1 MLIAVS
7 TYNFFIQYY
16 YSDSSLPRLSLNHDY
31 NSIKENGLRIDN
43 KDIKMIKL
51 DDSRSKIYQIG

>member
-31 NSIKENGLRIDN
+31 NSIKENGLRID
-43 KDIKMIKL
+43 KKKIKMIDLRNK
-51 DDSRSKIYQIG
+51 RKK